1 MTLPPGAPDL
11 EVLDLLVSVAE
22 LGSLGAAA
30 RRHGISQ
37 PAASMRIS
45 AMERR
50 LRVKLLDRG
59 PTGSELTDA
68 GRTVVGRARTVL
80 AAVRELVD
88 EVDRLRAAQAP
99 RLRIAA
105 SKTIADHRIPHW
117 LAALRQDH
125 PEVVIALEV
134 ENSTQVAAL
143 VRAGVADLG
152 FVEGPHPPAGL
163 GSRVLGTDDL
173 VVVVARDHPWAR
185 REDPVTL
192 RELAATALLWREP
205 GSGTRDTVWDLLS
218 TEGPPTGPAAEL
230 GSAAAILAAARTG
243 MAPAVLSRLIAAPD
257 LATGSLVAVPTVD
270 VARLTR
276 KFRAI
281 WRRNSPPSGPG
292 ELLVIRAT
300 HLERARS
307 AVVGLS
313 GEIASAQVEG
323 SDVNEELA

>member
-1 MTLPPGAPDL
+1 MMLPPGTPDL
-11 EVLDLLVSVAE
+11 DVLDLLVSVAE

-30 RRHGISQ
+30 RRHGITQ

-45 AMERR
+45 ALERR
-50 LRVKLLDRG
+50 MRVKLLDRG

-68 GRTVVGRARTVL
+68 GRAVVEHARPVL
-80 AAVRELVD
+80 AAVRDLVD
-88 EVDRLRAAQAP
+88 DIDRLRAAQAT

-117 LAALRQDH
+117 LAALRTDH
-125 PEVVIALEV
+125 PEVVVALDV

-143 VRAGVADLG
+143 VRDGAADVG

-163 GSRVLGTDDL
+163 GSRVLGSDEL

-185 REDPVTL
+185 RKTPVTL
-192 RELAATALLWREP
+192 AELAHTALLWREP

-218 TEGPPTGPAAEL
+218 SAGAPAGPAAEL
-230 GSAAAILAAARTG
+230 GSAAAIVAAARTG

-257 LATGSLVAVPTVD
+257 LATGALVEVSSTDAT
-270 VARLTR
+270 RLTR

-281 WRRNSPPSGPG
+281 WRRSSPPTGPAG
-292 ELLVIRAT
+292 LLV
-300 HLERARS
+300 ERAAR
-307 AVVGLS
+307 L
-313 GEIASAQVEG
+313 
-323 SDVNEELA
+323 EEARR

>member
-1 MTLPPGAPDL
+1 MMLPPGTPDL
-11 EVLDLLVSVAE
+11 DVLDLLVSVAE

-30 RRHGISQ
+30 RRHGITQ

-45 AMERR
+45 ALERR
-50 LRVKLLDRG
+50 MRVKLLDRG

-68 GRTVVGRARTVL
+68 GRAVVEHARPVL
-80 AAVRELVD
+80 AAVRDLVD
-88 EVDRLRAAQAP
+88 DIDRLRAAQAT

-117 LAALRQDH
+117 LAALRTDH
-125 PEVVIALEV
+125 PEVVVALDV

-143 VRAGVADLG
+143 VRDGAADVG

-163 GSRVLGTDDL
+163 GSRVLGADEL

-185 REDPVTL
+185 RKSPVTL
-192 RELAATALLWREP
+192 AELAGTALLWREP

-218 TEGPPTGPAAEL
+218 SEGAPAGPAAEL
-230 GSAAAILAAARTG
+230 GSAAAIVAAARTG

-257 LATGSLVAVPTVD
+257 LATGALVEVSSTDAT
-270 VARLTR
+270 RLTR

-281 WRRNSPPSGPG
+281 WRRTSPPTGPA
-292 ELLVIRAT
+292 ELLV
-300 HLERARS
+300 ERAARLE
-307 AVVGLS
+307 A
-313 GEIASAQVEG
+313 ARR
-323 SDVNEELA
+323 

>member
-1 MTLPPGAPDL
+1 MLPPGTPDL
-11 EVLDLLVSVAE
+11 DVLDLLVSVAE

-30 RRHGISQ
+30 RRHGITQ

-45 AMERR
+45 ALERR
-50 LRVKLLDRG
+50 MRVKLLDRG

-68 GRTVVGRARTVL
+68 GRGVVEHARPVL
-80 AAVRELVD
+80 AAVRDLVD
-88 EVDRLRAAQAP
+88 DIDRLRAAQAT

-117 LAALRQDH
+117 LAALRTDH
-125 PEVVIALEV
+125 PEVIVALDV

-143 VRAGVADLG
+143 VRDGAADVG

-163 GSRVLGTDDL
+163 GSRVLGADEL

-185 REDPVTL
+185 RKTPVTL
-192 RELAATALLWREP
+192 AELAGTALLWREP

-218 TEGPPTGPAAEL
+218 SEGAPAGPAAEL
-230 GSAAAILAAARTG
+230 GSAAALVAAARTG

-257 LATGSLVAVPTVD
+257 LATGALVEVSSTDAT
-270 VARLTR
+270 RLTR

-281 WRRNSPPSGPG
+281 WRRTSPPTGPA
-292 ELLVIRAT
+292 ELLV
-300 HLERARS
+300 ERAARLE
-307 AVVGLS
+307 A
-313 GEIASAQVEG
+313 ARR
-323 SDVNEELA
+323 

>member
-1 MTLPPGAPDL
+1 MMLPPGTPDL
-11 EVLDLLVSVAE
+11 DVLDLLVSVAE

-30 RRHGISQ
+30 RRHGITQ

-45 AMERR
+45 ALERR
-50 LRVKLLDRG
+50 MRVKLLDRG

-68 GRTVVGRARTVL
+68 GRAVVEHARPVL
-80 AAVRELVD
+80 AAVRDLVD
-88 EVDRLRAAQAP
+88 DIDRLRAAQAT

-117 LAALRQDH
+117 LAALRTDH
-125 PEVVIALEV
+125 PEVVVALDV

-143 VRAGVADLG
+143 VRDGAADVG

-163 GSRVLGTDDL
+163 GSRVLGSDEL

-185 REDPVTL
+185 RKTPVTL
-192 RELAATALLWREP
+192 GELARTALLWREP

-218 TEGPPTGPAAEL
+218 SEGAPAGPAAEL
-230 GSAAAILAAARTG
+230 GSAAAIVAAARTG

-257 LATGSLVAVPTVD
+257 LATGALVEVSSTDAT
-270 VARLTR
+270 RLTR

-281 WRRNSPPSGPG
+281 WRRSSPPTGPA
-292 ELLVIRAT
+292 ELLV
-300 HLERARS
+300 ERAAR
-307 AVVGLS
+307 L
-313 GEIASAQVEG
+313 
-323 SDVNEELA
+323 EEARR